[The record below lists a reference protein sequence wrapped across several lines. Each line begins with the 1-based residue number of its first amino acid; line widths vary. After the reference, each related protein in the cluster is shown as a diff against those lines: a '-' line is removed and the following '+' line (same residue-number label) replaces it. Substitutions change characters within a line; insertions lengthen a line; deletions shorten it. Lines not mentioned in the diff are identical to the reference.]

1 MKLGIDVGGTNTDA
15 VILRNDGKLLS
26 WKKELTSS
34 DIISSI
40 ELVAKEVLSEAGIA
54 PEQIDGVFVGTTH
67 VQNAFYHPVNFS
79 KTALIRIS
87 KKPSLVEPALLWPS
101 YIKKNIGKVYHF
113 KSFHDYSGKTIE
125 QTRPNLDEIK
135 QLCQDIKRDNI
146 ESICIV
152 GIYSPL
158 YQTEE
163 RYIRDYIKN
172 YFPEIPITMSHEI
185 GSLGFVERENA
196 ALLNAIFSK
205 VIRQAMI
212 DLSKLFKKLSLN
224 CPCWLTQNDGSLM
237 EIQEAIDY
245 PIFTIGS
252 GVTNSFRG
260 ASILSGLKECIVVDF
275 GGSTIDI
282 GKILNGQPEAS
293 VGSTSILNIDVNM
306 RVPKMYS
313 LPYGGGSLIS
323 IEKESV
329 QIKESIVSDLEHQ
342 GISWGGD
349 TWTLTDSFLKIYPG
363 SFSDDKIIPEV
374 LKQLSED
381 ECQQVISRVTREIK
395 EKITRLQLDNEE
407 LPVVLVGGG
416 SSLLVD
422 RLFGKYKKVYHPAG
436 HHISNAIGACFA
448 PLSAQTDKVFW
459 INNQTKQEVIEQETE
474 NLFQQLLRK
483 GANRESIEL
492 VSIEEFPF
500 DYLKGEG
507 LRIRLK
513 ALGELEFGSTG
524 SVTEWN

>member
-1 MKLGIDVGGTNTDA
+1 MKLGIDVGGTHTDA

-26 WKKELTSS
+26 WKKQLTSS

-40 ELVAKEVLSEAGIA
+40 ELAAKEVLSEAGIA
-54 PEQIDGVFVGTTH
+54 PHQIDGVFVGTTH
-67 VQNAFYHPVNFS
+67 VQNALYQPVNLS
-79 KTALIRIS
+79 KTALVRIT
-87 KKPSLVEPALLWPS
+87 KKPSLVEPAVLWPNH
-101 YIKKNIGKVYHF
+101 IKKYIEKVYHL
-113 KSFHDYSGKTIE
+113 KSFYDYTGTMSET
-125 QTRPNLDEIK
+125 TTPSHDEIK
-135 QLCQDIKRDNI
+135 QICIDIEKNKI

-152 GIYSPL
+152 GVYSPL
-158 YQTEE
+158 YEAEE
-163 RYIRDYIKN
+163 IYIWESIKS
-172 YFPEIPITMSHEI
+172 YLPEISITMSHEI
-185 GSLGFVERENA
+185 ASIGFIERENA
-196 ALLNAIFSK
+196 TLLNAIFSK

-212 DLSKLFKKLSLN
+212 DLSVLCKKLLLN
-224 CPCWLTQNDGSLM
+224 CPCWITQNDGSLM

-293 VGSTSILNIDVNM
+293 LGSTSIFSIDVNM
-306 RVPKMYS
+306 QVPKMYS

-323 IEKESV
+323 VKKESV
-329 QIKESIVSDLEHQ
+329 QINETIVSNLEQQ
-342 GISWGGD
+342 GISWGGN
-349 TWTLTDSFLKIYPG
+349 TWTLTDSFLKVYPG
-363 SFSDDKIIPEV
+363 SFSDEKMTS
-374 LKQLSED
+374 KGLSKLSTEA
-381 ECQQVISRVTREIK
+381 CQKVINKVTGEIK
-395 EKITRLQLDNEE
+395 EKINRLE
-407 LPVVLVGGG
+407 LKSEGFPVVLVGGG

-448 PLSAQTDKVFW
+448 PLSAKTDKVFW
-459 INNQTKQEVIEQETE
+459 LNDRTKQEIIEDETKI
-474 NLFQQLLRK
+474 LFQQLLDK
-483 GANRESIEL
+483 GAKSESIEL

-500 DYLKGEG
+500 DYLKGEV

-513 ALGELEFGSTG
+513 ALGDLEFG
-524 SVTEWN
+524 